1 MPLDRFAAAMSL
13 TFASCM
19 GMAAEL
25 PTAGPL
31 DSRVRF
37 VDYKPEAVTLVN
49 VQRGVVTRIVLGRE
63 EKIATAG
70 SGFFA
75 DCQKPEA
82 EWCIR
87 AEAGSNQIWIKP
99 RDGATRNN
107 VEVSTDRGEYSFELR
122 VTESHPSVGSGS
134 RLARTRSDSEPMYR
148 VVFRYPEDRRTATA
162 AAANTRAQLSLAL
175 TTPQQPAKVDDAAV
189 LQSRLAESSP
199 TPSNWAYSMQVLAGS
214 DELIPSVAFDDGR
227 FTYFGFGANRD
238 VPTVFMVDGTGE
250 ESMVPFHMAGDLLVV
265 QRTARRF
272 VLRLGAAAVAPPPVV
287 GSAVAAGAQ
296 AWLPAARERI
306 ACMVWR

>member
-1 MPLDRFAAAMSL
+1 
-13 TFASCM
+13 
-19 GMAAEL
+19 
-25 PTAGPL
+25 
-31 DSRVRF
+31 
-37 VDYKPEAVTLVN
+37 
-49 VQRGVVTRIVLGRE
+49 
-63 EKIATAG
+63 
-70 SGFFA
+70 
-75 DCQKPEA
+75 
-82 EWCIR
+82 
-87 AEAGSNQIWIKP
+87 
-99 RDGATRNN
+99 
-107 VEVSTDRGEYSFELR
+107 
-122 VTESHPSVGSGS
+122 
-134 RLARTRSDSEPMYR
+134 MYR

-162 AAANTRAQLSLAL
+162 AAANTRAQLALAL

-272 VLRLGAAAVAPPPVV
+272 VLRLGAAAVGVWNDAYDSFGRAPVDGTTVDGVV
-287 GSAVAAGAQ
+287 RE
-296 AWLPAARERI
+296 ARTGKRG
-306 ACMVWR
+306 VQ